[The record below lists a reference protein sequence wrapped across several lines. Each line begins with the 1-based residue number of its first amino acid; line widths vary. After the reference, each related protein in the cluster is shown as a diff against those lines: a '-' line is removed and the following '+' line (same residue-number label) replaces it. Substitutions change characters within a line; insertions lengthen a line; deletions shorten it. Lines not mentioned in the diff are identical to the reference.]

1 MKHRGL
7 ANRSCCIVEFSRS
20 LSLSLNHSGLSMERF
35 QSFGQLLLRL
45 VIGSSFAFAGIV
57 KIGTANPKPPSFAL
71 TANLPIALFGIALPW
86 IELICGLALL
96 IGMQLSDPRLR
107 TLAKM
112 LIGSIF
118 IAAAIDKIAN
128 PDAFA
133 KSINNFHLLPYA
145 ALNIP
150 ALILPWVE
158 LITGGMLIFSYKEKA
173 ASFLISGML
182 IVFIIAILTAIA
194 RGYNIDCGCFG
205 ESSPAAAA
213 EVTKVGWAKVLEDT
227 RWLIASLF
235 IFLTSTAPGS
245 SEE

>member
-1 MKHRGL
+1 
-7 ANRSCCIVEFSRS
+7 
-20 LSLSLNHSGLSMERF
+20 MERF

-45 VIGSSFAFAGIV
+45 IIGSSFAFAGIV
-57 KIGTANPKPPSFAL
+57 KIGANNPKPPAFAM

-86 IELICGLALL
+86 IELICGIALL
-96 IGMQLSDPRLR
+96 IGLELSDPRLR
-107 TLAKM
+107 KLAKI

-145 ALNIP
+145 ALNVP

-158 LITGGMLIFSYKEKA
+158 IITGAMLLFSYKEKA

-213 EVTKVGWAKVLEDT
+213 EVTKVGWAKVLEDA
-227 RWLIASLF
+227 RWLIASLY
-235 IFLTSTAPGS
+235 IFLTSKDSLHT
-245 SEE
+245 EE